1 MRLYWFHANIQQIR
15 EIHLAFLHTGIII
28 PRTCN
33 IKVVTAWTK
42 SRLHINKPEYNHLH
56 YGVVTDLIYLH
67 CIDPTDHL
75 PSCFWCFLMIFL
87 FQIAASCNLNQGSI
101 FQSSFRRTSP
111 YLTHPVFNS
120 YHSETRI
127 VRYMKTL
134 ENKDVSLVHSMI
146 PLVST
151 DVSLNLQHCPSTLK
165 IKHSVLTDYKGDII
179 AVHTTQAHRK

>member
-1 MRLYWFHANIQQIR
+1 M
-15 EIHLAFLHTGIII
+15 
-28 PRTCN
+28 
-33 IKVVTAWTK
+33 
-42 SRLHINKPEYNHLH
+42 YNHLH
-56 YGVVTDLIYLH
+56 CRVVTDLIYLYSNEP
-67 CIDPTDHL
+67 IDHL
-75 PSCFWCFLMIFL
+75 PSCFWYFLKIVL

-134 ENKDVSLVHSMI
+134 ENKDISLVHSMI

-151 DVSLNLQHCPSTLK
+151 DVSPNLQHCPSTFK
-165 IKHSVLTDYKGDII
+165 IKHSVLTECKGDII
-179 AVHTTQAHRK
+179 PVHNMQAHRKLEE

>member
-1 MRLYWFHANIQQIR
+1 MTLLITYLYSN
-15 EIHLAFLHTGIII
+15 
-28 PRTCN
+28 
-33 IKVVTAWTK
+33 
-42 SRLHINKPEYNHLH
+42 
-56 YGVVTDLIYLH
+56 
-67 CIDPTDHL
+67 DPIDHL
-75 PSCFWCFLMIFL
+75 QSCFLCFLKILL

-111 YLTHPVFNS
+111 FLTHPVFNS

-151 DVSLNLQHCPSTLK
+151 DVSLNIQDCPFTFK
-165 IKHSVLTDYKGDII
+165 IKHSDLTDCKGDII
-179 AVHTTQAHRK
+179 PVHNMQAHRKLEE

>member
-1 MRLYWFHANIQQIR
+1 MTLLITYLYSN
-15 EIHLAFLHTGIII
+15 
-28 PRTCN
+28 
-33 IKVVTAWTK
+33 
-42 SRLHINKPEYNHLH
+42 
-56 YGVVTDLIYLH
+56 
-67 CIDPTDHL
+67 DPIDHL
-75 PSCFWCFLMIFL
+75 PSCFLCFLKILL

-111 YLTHPVFNS
+111 FLTHPVFNS

-151 DVSLNLQHCPSTLK
+151 DISLNIQHYPFTFK
-165 IKHSVLTDYKGDII
+165 IKHSVLTDRKDDII
-179 AVHTTQAHRK
+179 SVRTMKAHRKLEEQLNSFLTSTLDSSE

>member
-1 MRLYWFHANIQQIR
+1 MNMLLQVA
-15 EIHLAFLHTGIII
+15 G
-28 PRTCN
+28 
-33 IKVVTAWTK
+33 
-42 SRLHINKPEYNHLH
+42 
-56 YGVVTDLIYLH
+56 
-67 CIDPTDHL
+67 
-75 PSCFWCFLMIFL
+75 
-87 FQIAASCNLNQGSI
+87 SCNLNEGSI

-151 DVSLNLQHCPSTLK
+151 DLFLNL
-165 IKHSVLTDYKGDII
+165 
-179 AVHTTQAHRK
+179 